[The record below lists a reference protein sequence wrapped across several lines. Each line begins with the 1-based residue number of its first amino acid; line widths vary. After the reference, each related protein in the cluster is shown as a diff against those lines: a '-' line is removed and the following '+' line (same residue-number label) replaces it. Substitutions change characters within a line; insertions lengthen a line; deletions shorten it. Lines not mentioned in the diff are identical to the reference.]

1 MTIVRGQPRGA
12 EARIAVVASRFHEAV
27 TTKLVEGARAG
38 LAHHGVADDAVTI
51 VWVPGAFEI
60 PMVAHVLATSGRF
73 DAIVCLGAVIRGETA
88 HFDLVAGE
96 AARGVA
102 EVSRTT
108 GVPCIFEILATETLA
123 QAESRAGGA
132 HGNKGWEAATAAL
145 EMASVVTDLRI
156 LEVGP

>member
-1 MTIVRGQPRGA
+1 VTIVRGQPRGA
-12 EARIAVVASRFHEAV
+12 EARVAVVASRFHEAV

-38 LAHHGVADDAVTI
+38 LAHHGVADDGVTI

-145 EMASVVTDLRI
+145 EMASVVTDLRTR
-156 LEVGP
+156 EVGP

>member
-12 EARIAVVASRFHEAV
+12 EARVAVVASRFHEAV

-145 EMASVVTDLRI
+145 EMASVVTDLRTR
-156 LEVGP
+156 EVGP

>member
-1 MTIVRGQPRGA
+1 VTIVRGQPRGA
-12 EARIAVVASRFHEAV
+12 EARVAVVASRFHEAV

-145 EMASVVTDLRI
+145 EMASVVTDLRTR
-156 LEVGP
+156 EVGL